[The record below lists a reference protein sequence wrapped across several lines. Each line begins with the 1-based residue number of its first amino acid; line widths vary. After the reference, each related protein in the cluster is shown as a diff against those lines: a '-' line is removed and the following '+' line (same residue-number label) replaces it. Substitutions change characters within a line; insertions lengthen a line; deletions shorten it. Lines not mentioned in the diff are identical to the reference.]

1 MSPNTILKRVP
12 KRVRNNI
19 SNFTS
24 LLPTVFLDL
33 QNRFQTHPTVL
44 EQFKSYLGFLG
55 FPHHHLIGSRGDAF
69 MKLAQI
75 AAWRLYKLG

>member
-1 MSPNTILKRVP
+1 MSQDTILKRVP
-12 KRVRNNI
+12 ERVRNNI

-55 FPHHHLIGSRGDAF
+55 FPPSSFDRISRRCFHEIGTNRCLEA
-69 MKLAQI
+69 I
-75 AAWRLYKLG
+75 